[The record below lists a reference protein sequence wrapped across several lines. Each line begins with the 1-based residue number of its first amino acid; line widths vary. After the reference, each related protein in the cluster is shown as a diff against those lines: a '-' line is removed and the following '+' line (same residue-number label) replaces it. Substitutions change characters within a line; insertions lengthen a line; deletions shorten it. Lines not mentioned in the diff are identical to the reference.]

1 MKKALLIGI
10 NDYPCGDALSGCV
23 EDVKSLHSVLERNGD
38 GSKNFDIKDLL
49 NVQTSREAMHAIEE
63 LFSGDEEIALLYFSG
78 HGFVNSTGGN

>member
-49 NVQTSREAMHAIEE
+49 NVQTSREAMHAIED
-63 LFSGDEEIALLYFSG
+63 LVSGDEEIAVLYFS
-78 HGFVNSTGGN
+78 TGGGISFTRRI